1 MSLRN
6 KKRKISKRKGKYKS
20 VLESKVARM
29 LGRKAKYETEH
40 IAYVLPKR
48 YTPDFVLVKAQ
59 DDPPGSTSKILIEV
73 KGWLR
78 YEDQQ
83 KMRAVKFSNPHL
95 DIRFYFPNDGKVQGS
110 TMKNS
115 DWCRKYNFPYAIGSI
130 PQDWLK

>member
-6 KKRKISKRKGKYKS
+6 KKRKTSRRKGKYKS

-29 LGRKAKYETEH
+29 LGRKARYETDH
-40 IAYVLPKR
+40 IPYVLPKR
-48 YTPDFVLVKAQ
+48 YTPDFVLAKPRDHASE
-59 DDPPGSTSKILIEV
+59 DTSKIYIEV

-78 YEDQQ
+78 SEDQQ

-110 TMKNS
+110 NMRNS
-115 DWCRKYNFPYAIGSI
+115 QWCEKYSFKYAIGSI
-130 PQDWLK
+130 PKEWLM